1 MLHIKRDAK
10 QLLNET
16 AHVIAENYSTIGK
29 PFDTPEVTAMIE
41 SIKKLLANHYGIKHY
56 EEYKLIFEQI
66 SFPPYTERED
76 YLYVMNALRFHSIK
90 K

>member
-1 MLHIKRDAK
+1 
-10 QLLNET
+10 
-16 AHVIAENYSTIGK
+16 
-29 PFDTPEVTAMIE
+29 MIE